1 MENILGTIIEW
12 IELFVS
18 THNIFLSLLVGMLI
32 IISESIIPALP
43 LSVFIAINIIA
54 FGPIT
59 GYIISWI
66 GTMIGCTIS
75 YYFFKKIRL
84 IAYKKLYK
92 YNKLINFINKIDK
105 IKFSNL
111 VLILAMPFTPAFSI
125 NIAAGLSQMEY
136 KKYFLALL
144 CSKIF
149 IVYFWAFIATTFL
162 ESITNISVII
172 KISVLILGAFIL
184 SKIVNKKF
192 NL

>member
-1 MENILGTIIEW
+1 MESIIATIVEW

-32 IISESIIPALP
+32 IVLESIIPALP
-43 LSVFIAINIIA
+43 LSVFIAINVVA
-54 FGPIT
+54 FGPIV
-59 GYIISWI
+59 GYIVSWI

-75 YYFFKKIRL
+75 YWFFNKIRL
-84 IAYKKLYK
+84 FAYRKLYK
-92 YNKLINFINKIDK
+92 HTKLINFINKINE

-125 NIAAGLSQMEY
+125 NIAAGLSEMEY

-149 IVYFWAFIATTFL
+149 IVYFWAFIAATFL
-162 ESITNISVII
+162 ESVTDIGVII
-172 KISVLILGAFIL
+172 KISILILGSFIL

>member
-12 IELFVS
+12 IEVFVN

-84 IAYKKLYK
+84 IAYKKIYK
-92 YNKLINFINKIDK
+92 YNKLINFINKVDK

>member
-1 MENILGTIIEW
+1 MENVLGTIIEW
-12 IELFVS
+12 IEVFVN
-18 THNIFLSLLVGMLI
+18 THNMFLSLLVGMLI

>member
-1 MENILGTIIEW
+1 MENVIATIVEW
-12 IELFVS
+12 IEVFVN
-18 THNIFLSLLVGMLI
+18 THNMFLSLLVGMLI
-32 IISESIIPALP
+32 IITESIIPALP

-54 FGPIT
+54 FGPII

-75 YYFFKKIRL
+75 YYFFKKIKL
-84 IAYKKLYK
+84 IIYKKLHK
-92 YNKLINFINKIDK
+92 YDKLTNFINKIDK

-162 ESITNISVII
+162 ESITDISVII
-172 KISVLILGAFIL
+172 KMSLLILGAFIL
-184 SKIVNKKF
+184 SKLVTKKF

>member
-1 MENILGTIIEW
+1 MESIIAAIVEW

-18 THNIFLSLLVGMLI
+18 THNMFLSLLAGMAMI
-32 IISESIIPALP
+32 ILESIIPALP
-43 LSVFIAINIIA
+43 LSVFIAINVIA
-54 FGPIT
+54 FGPIV
-59 GYIISWI
+59 GYIVSWI

-75 YYFFKKIRL
+75 YWFFNKIRL
-84 IAYKKLYK
+84 FAYRKLYK
-92 YNKLINFINKIDK
+92 HTKLINFINKINE

-125 NIAAGLSQMEY
+125 NIAAGLSEMEY

-162 ESITNISVII
+162 ESITDIGVII
-172 KISVLILGAFIL
+172 KIAILILGSFIL

>member
-1 MENILGTIIEW
+1 MESIIATIVEW

-32 IISESIIPALP
+32 IVLESIIPALP
-43 LSVFIAINIIA
+43 LSVFIAINVVA
-54 FGPIT
+54 FGPIV
-59 GYIISWI
+59 GYIVSWI

-75 YYFFKKIRL
+75 YWFFNKIRL
-84 IAYKKLYK
+84 FAYRKLYK
-92 YNKLINFINKIDK
+92 HTKLINFINKINE

-125 NIAAGLSQMEY
+125 NIAAGLSEMEY

-162 ESITNISVII
+162 ESITDIGVII
-172 KISVLILGAFIL
+172 KISILILGSFIL